1 MNVLFLGAGNRL
13 SLLEA
18 FQSSAE
24 RYQIS
29 LSMYCMEKDVRVP
42 VAHVAEVFSGPSF
55 RDVRFYAALQN
66 AVQNYQIDIVIPNM
80 DAATVALS
88 QATSTGALHL
98 VSSPKL
104 CQVMEDKYAAKSWF
118 RTHSIPTPYGE
129 VFPRIVKSRMGYGA
143 RDQFIVDNEMAW
155 TAMQGRIVGG
165 DYVYEPYVD
174 GPEYTVDSY
183 VSSDGVI
190 LGVYIRRRL
199 EVINGE
205 VNVSVSQFHPSIDAL
220 ARKILGL
227 PGWFGPITLQF
238 IDAPAGPVLIEIN
251 PRLGG
256 GVTHAIHGGLDIPSW
271 IFHERM
277 GAPVSPCEGWLDGSL
292 MTRCR
297 RDVFHDPND

>member
-1 MNVLFLGAGNRL
+1 
-13 SLLEA
+13 
-18 FQSSAE
+18 
-24 RYQIS
+24 
-29 LSMYCMEKDVRVP
+29 MYCMERDLRVP
-42 VAHVAEVFSGPSF
+42 VAHAAKVFSGPSF
-55 RDVRFYAALQN
+55 RDVGFSVALRN

-98 VSSPKL
+98 VSSQKL

-118 RTHSIPTPYGE
+118 RSHSIPTPHGE
-129 VFPRIVKSRMGYGA
+129 IFPRIVKSRLGYGA

-155 TAMQGRIVGG
+155 TAMQSRIASG
-165 DYVYEPYVD
+165 DYVYEPYID

-183 VSSDGVI
+183 VASDGMV

-199 EVINGE
+199 EVMNGE
-205 VNVSVSQFHPSIDAL
+205 VNVSMSQFHPLIDAL

-277 GAPVSPCEGWLDGSL
+277 GTPVVPCKGWVDGSL